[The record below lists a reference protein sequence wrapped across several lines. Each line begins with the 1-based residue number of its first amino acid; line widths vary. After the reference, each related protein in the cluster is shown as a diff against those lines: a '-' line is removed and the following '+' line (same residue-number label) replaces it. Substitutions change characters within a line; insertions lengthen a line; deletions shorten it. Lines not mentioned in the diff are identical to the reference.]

1 MTVNESSRNG
11 RLLSVNVGPPRDISW
26 RGETV
31 HASVWKNPV
40 QDRRL
45 VRRLNVD
52 GDGQGDLAGHGS
64 EHRAVLVYQ
73 IDSYLWLANCYF
85 WATTRHLALLR
96 PKRLAGAPLCSSSQC
111 R

>member
-1 MTVNESSRNG
+1 MG
-11 RLLSVNVGPPRDISW
+11 RLLSVNVGLPRDISW

-31 HASVWKNPV
+31 HTSVWKNQV

-52 GDGQGDLAGHGS
+52 GDGQGDLAGHGG

-73 IDSYLWLANCYF
+73 IDSYQYWERQLS
-85 WATTRHLALLR
+85 H
-96 PKRLAGAPLCSSSQC
+96 RLVIAVVRRKFVPFRLIVL
-111 R
+111 

>member
-1 MTVNESSRNG
+1 MNETSRNG
-11 RLLSVNVGPPRDISW
+11 RLLSVNVGLPRDISW

-31 HASVWKNPV
+31 HTSVWKNPV

-64 EHRAVLVYQ
+64 ERRAVLVYQ
-73 IDSYLWLANCYF
+73 IE
-85 WATTRHLALLR
+85 TV
-96 PKRLAGAPLCSSSQC
+96 
-111 R
+111 